1 MSLIQLFF
9 VFFYIGLFAIGG
21 GLVAASFMQQILVVK
36 YGLISAS
43 KFYSM
48 LAISESTPGPIGIN
62 IATYIGNEMYGVPG
76 GIICTFGEVLP
87 SIIVIIIVA
96 RYFKKMNEKPLVK
109 SIFFALRPVTTGM
122 VFAVFV
128 QIFTLCILQIEKFK
142 IDYDW
147 RVLFNWKALI
157 LYFACLPVLFKTK
170 LHPVFLILAGGIF
183 GVLFL

>member
-1 MSLIQLFF
+1 MSLLQLFF

-62 IATYIGNEMYGVPG
+62 IATYIGNEMYGVWG
-76 GIICTFGEVLP
+76 GIICTLGEILP
-87 SIIVIIIVA
+87 SIVVIIVVA
-96 RYFKKMNEKPLVK
+96 KYFQKMNEKPIVK
-109 SIFFALRPVTTGM
+109 GIFFALRPATTGM
-122 VFAVFV
+122 VFAVFA
-128 QIFTLCILQIEKFK
+128 QIFTLCILQLDKFK
-142 IDYDW
+142 VSYDLK
-147 RVLFNWKALI
+147 VLFDWKSLI

-170 LHPVFLILAGGIF
+170 IHPVFLIVIGGVF
-183 GVLFL
+183 GVFFL